1 METTSNN
8 QDIYDKLLAEAKTL
22 TNTHKLRDLRDSI
35 TSHIH
40 SLENAAVQ
48 AKTPQYVA
56 KYEGKFIVMFG
67 RHYTMMSSS
76 INPRVMN
83 IMKVDSVSAG
93 TSGTLYLS
101 GDLVNIQL
109 NEDIAGSLDHI
120 SQSVKITC
128 GHEDRKIVQPEDID
142 KVLPYSEVQAYF
154 KDAQNAVTNI
164 FGIWDKKE
172 EEK

>member
-22 TNTHKLRDLRDSI
+22 TNTRKLRDLRDAL

-40 SLENAAVQ
+40 AVENAAVE

-67 RHYTMMSSS
+67 RHYTMMSST

-93 TSGTLYLS
+93 ISGTLYLS
-101 GDLVNIQL
+101 GDLVNIQI
-109 NEDIAGSLDHI
+109 NEETAGSLDNVT
-120 SQSVKITC
+120 QSLMIRY
-128 GHEDRKIVQPEDID
+128 GHQDRKIVQPNDID
-142 KVLPYSEVQAYF
+142 KVLPYEEVKEYF
-154 KDAQNAVTNI
+154 KDAQNVVTSI
-164 FGIWDKKE
+164 FSIWDKKE